1 MTAVNPRDELDRLVG
16 GLCNGTL
23 AENERGRLDD
33 LLCHDHQA
41 RRFYNDYMFLHAELY
56 SQNSYRDDE
65 LCTLIAADV
74 LADGDD
80 EPQPTRS
87 QRGLSRFAWLAVAV
101 SLLAVATASSL
112 ATYSLIATASP
123 DPAALAEAGAEPAA
137 AQPVARITATRN
149 CLWTVPAE
157 GVGFG
162 SELVAGQQL
171 RLAAGLAE
179 ITFQDGAKVVLEGPA
194 AFDVRDAG
202 QAELFEG
209 RLAAVVP
216 EQARGFA
223 VSTGRLNV
231 VDLGT
236 EFGLMAN
243 ADGDS
248 EVHVFSGL
256 VKAQVL
262 DREGRQV
269 RTLELTA
276 SEAARIQATPAMVAM
291 IPARDDQF
299 VRTLSVAS
307 GPHDGLY
314 AYDGFNYPSGPMS
327 DQNGGFGWAGP
338 WFNIAAGGPPEA
350 NTNGVAIGSLEY
362 AGMVPLGNR
371 AVQTAQQNRI
381 RRSLSTSVGGVFDA
395 AGLVENQD
403 GVRLIGRDGMTVYLS
418 FLQRVS
424 KTDDVFY
431 GLELHRGDG
440 NFNRVLCIGNGAE
453 QCGYGVTSNYN
464 VCGLQNFPAL
474 GEENTD
480 VNLFVVKITFGPG
493 NRDRVEVFRNPKSLV
508 DETGC
513 VADAVLDGNFAFDR
527 IGLGNFDGTK
537 IHELDE
543 IRVGTTFLA
552 VTGRR
557 SRGPDR
563 LTPSIAQLKPGTAP
577 TTTETASRSAGWS
590 GQTPRETL
598 GWLPLAWLTY

>member
-1 MTAVNPRDELDRLVG
+1 MAQPSHDELDRLVS

-23 AENERGRLDD
+23 AAAECGRLDD
-33 LLCHDHQA
+33 LLRTDDGA
-41 RRFYNDYMFLHAELY
+41 RQFYNNYMFLHAELY
-56 SQNSYRDDE
+56 SQHSYRGE
-65 LCTLIAADV
+65 QLGATTTADAPV
-74 LADGDD
+74 VVAGGRRRRRSTR
-80 EPQPTRS
+80 PT
-87 QRGLSRFAWLAVAV
+87 WLAIAV
-101 SLLAVATASSL
+101 SLVGVATITGL
-112 ATYSLIATASP
+112 LTYSLIVPATPSP
-123 DPAALAEAGAEPAA
+123 SAQAAAEADDAR
-137 AQPVARITATRN
+137 PVARITATRN
-149 CLWTVPAE
+149 CLWQLPAE

-162 SELVAGQQL
+162 SKLVAGQHL

-179 ITFQDGAKVVLEGPA
+179 ITFHDGAKVVLEGPA
-194 AFDVRDAG
+194 TFDVRDADR
-202 QAELFEG
+202 AELSEG

-216 EQARGFA
+216 REARGFA
-223 VSTGRLNV
+223 VSTGRVNV

-236 EFGLMAN
+236 EFGLMTN
-243 ADGDS
+243 SDGDS

-262 DREGRQV
+262 DGNGRQV
-269 RTLELTA
+269 RMLELNA

-291 IPARDDQF
+291 IPARGDQF
-299 VRTLSVAS
+299 VRSLAAAS

-314 AYDGFNYPSGPMS
+314 AYDGFNYPAGPLS

-350 NTNGVAIGSLEY
+350 NTNGVSVGSLEY
-362 AGMVPLGNR
+362 DAMVPLGNR
-371 AVQTAQQNRI
+371 AVQRAQRNRI
-381 RRSLSTSVGGVFDA
+381 RRSLSTSVGGVFDT

-403 GVRLIGRDGMTVYLS
+403 GVRLIGRDGTTVYLS

-424 KTDDVFY
+424 KTGDVFY

-464 VCGLQNFPAL
+464 VYGLQNFPAL

-480 VNLFVVKITFGPG
+480 VNFFVVKITFGPG

-508 DETGC
+508 DENTC
-513 VADAVLDGNFAFDR
+513 TADAVLDGNFAFDR
-527 IGLGNFDGTK
+527 IGIGNFDGTK
-537 IHELDE
+537 IHEVDE
-543 IRVGTTFLA
+543 IRVGTSLLA

-563 LTPSIAQLKPGTAP
+563 LTPSIALVDPSRGLGPA
-577 TTTETASRSAGWS
+577 RSAATAMRW
-590 GQTPRETL
+590 P
-598 GWLPLAWLTY
+598 PLLMTAF